1 MYRALETLDLSHFNT
16 ASLTT
21 MHGTFW
27 NCRNL
32 ADLNISNFD
41 TRLVTDMKY
50 TFYRCRQM
58 SVLDLSSFDMSRVTK
73 TTGMMSGMNY
83 LTTGY
88 ARTEKDAQIL
98 NGLASKPSRVTFAVK
113 DAA

>member
-1 MYRALETLDLSHFNT
+1 
-16 ASLTT
+16 

-32 ADLNISNFD
+32 TDLNISNFD
-41 TRLVTDMKY
+41 TRLVTDMSY
-50 TFYRCRQM
+50 TFDGCRRI
-58 SVLDLSSFDMSRVTK
+58 SVLDLSSFDMSKVTK
-73 TTGMMSGMNY
+73 TTYMMYAMDS

-98 NGLASKPSRVTFAVK
+98 NSIASKPSKVTFAVK